1 MKSLLVF
8 ASLFGFSVAV
18 VAVVVVVAAA
28 VAAASFTRRDRR
40 GVTTVPFF
48 VTTSPSFGVGLAV
61 ILECTER
68 ESCVNIR
75 QKIIFRSSDS
85 DHVGQD
91 PVI

>member
-28 VAAASFTRRDRR
+28 VAAASFTRRDRL
-40 GVTTVPFF
+40 TTVPFF